1 MFQNLLFTM
10 SLSGTMVFI
19 FYILLYPLT
28 KRWVSLRWRYGML
41 KIAMIFYLVPF
52 PEGKYLMI
60 QVIERT
66 YPTLW
71 KRIPKMSVAVDP
83 KYMFVVNN
91 NWIHVLPKAKLM
103 LLMLLVSGTI
113 SLVVIG
119 KYVVRYRKMK
129 RIYLSFREEQ
139 RETKGQELFIKWKRK
154 MGIRKKI
161 LFVSSEYCSSPMTCG
176 QWSPVIL
183 FPCVEETKLD
193 IEDYHFLIRH
203 ELIHILHQDLLVKY
217 LGLLVIAVHW
227 FNPFSYLLFHDISCI
242 SEMYCDE
249 KVLEGEDEEMRRR
262 YGELLLKL
270 ATENVF
276 ENTERFFAGV
286 ANSRNKKIYKRRILE
301 MRTNR
306 KCKVILSMVTM
317 ALVCM
322 MGGITCFA
330 YNSPTIALNDYA
342 HDLDESFSFT
352 TGAAKV
358 SANPYL
364 CNNFFTDKEGNVYDL
379 SEGGRALCIH
389 DFSVYGTS
397 QTHKLDGKGGCVVKS
412 YDSVKCKYCNTIK
425 VGELISTTTYTKCPH

>member
-91 NWIHVLPKAKLM
+91 NWIHILPKAKLM

-139 RETKGQELFIKWKRK
+139 RETKGQELFIKWKRRPK
-154 MGIRKKI
+154 TDN
-161 LFVSSEYCSSPMTCG
+161 V
-176 QWSPVIL
+176 
-183 FPCVEETKLD
+183 
-193 IEDYHFLIRH
+193 
-203 ELIHILHQDLLVKY
+203 
-217 LGLLVIAVHW
+217 
-227 FNPFSYLLFHDISCI
+227 
-242 SEMYCDE
+242 
-249 KVLEGEDEEMRRR
+249 RR
-262 YGELLLKL
+262 
-270 ATENVF
+270 
-276 ENTERFFAGV
+276 
-286 ANSRNKKIYKRRILE
+286 SRR
-301 MRTNR
+301 
-306 KCKVILSMVTM
+306 
-317 ALVCM
+317 
-322 MGGITCFA
+322 
-330 YNSPTIALNDYA
+330 
-342 HDLDESFSFT
+342 
-352 TGAAKV
+352 
-358 SANPYL
+358 
-364 CNNFFTDKEGNVYDL
+364 
-379 SEGGRALCIH
+379 
-389 DFSVYGTS
+389 
-397 QTHKLDGKGGCVVKS
+397 
-412 YDSVKCKYCNTIK
+412 
-425 VGELISTTTYTKCPH
+425 

>member
-1 MFQNLLFTM
+1 
-10 SLSGTMVFI
+10 
-19 FYILLYPLT
+19 
-28 KRWVSLRWRYGML
+28 
-41 KIAMIFYLVPF
+41 
-52 PEGKYLMI
+52 
-60 QVIERT
+60 
-66 YPTLW
+66 
-71 KRIPKMSVAVDP
+71 
-83 KYMFVVNN
+83 
-91 NWIHVLPKAKLM
+91 
-103 LLMLLVSGTI
+103 
-113 SLVVIG
+113 
-119 KYVVRYRKMK
+119 
-129 RIYLSFREEQ
+129 
-139 RETKGQELFIKWKRK
+139 
-154 MGIRKKI
+154 
-161 LFVSSEYCSSPMTCG
+161 
-176 QWSPVIL
+176 
-183 FPCVEETKLD
+183 
-193 IEDYHFLIRH
+193 
-203 ELIHILHQDLLVKY
+203 
-217 LGLLVIAVHW
+217 
-227 FNPFSYLLFHDISCI
+227 
-242 SEMYCDE
+242 MYCDE

-330 YNSPTIALNDYA
+330 YNSPTIA
-342 HDLDESFSFT
+342 LDESFSFT